1 MGVFKVL
8 WFLIFG
14 IDLDAIKTRRK
25 LERLVEE
32 RLGFLER
39 RFATHMIRVTERLD
53 HLKKLVEAIG
63 EVRQPSSAVRLVI
76 NLDGV
81 GENQML
87 QVATNGSV
95 VANLV
100 AQDAAGNPGA
110 KLDSVPTWTVSD
122 ETLGSVNASEDGM
135 TAVVVLTGKIGKFV
149 LTAKAKVGD
158 VELSDDSDEIEVVVG
173 AAALLTVNLSAK

>member
-1 MGVFKVL
+1 MGIFKL
-8 WFLIFG
+8 AWFLFFG
-14 IDLDAIKTRRK
+14 QDWDAMK
-25 LERLVEE
+25 LERQALYNHDHVLMRLQLIREDLE
-32 RLGFLER
+32 RL
-39 RFATHMIRVTERLD
+39 TE
-53 HLKKLVEAIG
+53 LVEALR
-63 EVRQPSSAVRLVI
+63 EVPQLPSAARLSI

-81 GENQML
+81 GDNKML

-122 ETLGSVNASEDGM
+122 ETLGVVNASEDGM
-135 TAVVVLTGKIGKFV
+135 TAVVVLTGKVGKFV

-158 VELSDDSDEIEVVVG
+158 LELADDSDEIEVVPG

>member
-1 MGVFKVL
+1 MGLFKII
-8 WFLIFG
+8 WFLLFG
-14 IDLDAIKTRRK
+14 EDLDAIKTRRK

-53 HLKKLVEAIG
+53 HLKKLVEG
-63 EVRQPSSAVRLVI
+63 GVPQSPSAVRLVI
-76 NLDGV
+76 KLDGQ
-81 GENQML
+81 GDNQML
-87 QVATNGSV
+87 QVATDGSV

-122 ETLGSVNASEDGM
+122 ETLGSVNAAEDGM
-135 TAVVVLTGKIGKFV
+135 TAVVVLTGKVGKFV

-173 AAALLTVNLSAK
+173 AAKLLTVNLAAK